1 MAGRLERVVML
12 LVLVAYLGG
21 VLTIVS
27 PCILPVLPFVFAR
40 AERSFWRSSVPML
53 AGMAI
58 TFAGVATLAA
68 VGGGWA
74 VQANQA
80 GRWAAMALLAFFGLT
95 LLFPALA
102 DRAMQPLVRL
112 GGRLSER
119 AEGEHRDS
127 IWAALLLGVATGL
140 LWAPC
145 AGPILGVILTG
156 AALNGASA
164 GTTLLLLAYS
174 FGAATSLALALLI
187 GGRVFRAMKKSLGAG
202 QWVRRALGLL
212 VLVGVGAIALGLDT
226 TTLARLSTAQTDAI
240 ERTIAAGLG
249 QEMPSGG
256 SEVSEGEGGRLNLPV
271 EREMPP
277 LDGIT
282 QWLNSQGYTRESLRG
297 RVVLIDFWT
306 YSCINC
312 IRSIPY
318 VQAWHERYARDGLVV
333 IGVHAPEFAFERD
346 VANVQRSMR
355 DLGITYPVAIDNDF
369 AVWRA
374 FANRYWPA
382 HYFIDAQGRVR
393 YHHFGEGDYERSE
406 RVIRQLLEEAGR
418 RPTGTPGP
426 VQTQG
431 VNAQAQRETLRSP
444 ETYIGYA
451 RAAQFVSP
459 GGMVR
464 DRRSTYLA
472 GRMGLNDWSLIGDWI
487 VREQHAEAT
496 ARGGRIAFRFH
507 ARDLHLV
514 MGSLNG
520 MRVRYR
526 VRIDGQPPGAGA
538 GMDCNAAGEGA
549 VTGERLYQLVRQRG
563 PVRERLFEI
572 EFLDPGVR
580 AFAFTFG

>member
-1 MAGRLERVVML
+1 ML

-40 AERSFWRSSVPML
+40 ANRSFWRSSVPML
-53 AGMAI
+53 AGMAV
-58 TFAGVATLAA
+58 TFAGVASLAA

-80 GRWAAMALLAFFGLT
+80 GRWAAMILLAFFGLT
-95 LLFPALA
+95 LLFPTLA

-119 AEGEHRDS
+119 AEGEQRDS
-127 IWAALLLGVATGL
+127 IGASLLLGVATGL

-145 AGPILGVILTG
+145 AGPILGLILTG

-164 GTTLLLLAYS
+164 STTLLLLAYAL
-174 FGAATSLALALLI
+174 GAATSLALALLI
-187 GGRVFRAMKKSLGAG
+187 GGRVFKAMKRSLGAG
-202 QWVRRALGLL
+202 QWVRRGLGLF
-212 VLVGVGAIALGLDT
+212 VLLGVGAIALGLDT

-240 ERTIAAGLG
+240 ERTIARGIG
-249 QEMPSGG
+249 QDMPGG
-256 SEVSEGEGGRLNLPV
+256 TSEVREEGGQLVLPV
-271 EREMPP
+271 EGQMPP

-282 QWLNSQGYTRESLRG
+282 EWLNSQGYTRESLRG

-312 IRSIPY
+312 LRAIPY
-318 VQAWHERYARDGLVV
+318 VRAWHERYARDGLVV

-346 VANVQRSMR
+346 VANVRRATS

-369 AVWRA
+369 RVWRA
-374 FANRYWPA
+374 FNNRYWPA
-382 HYFIDAQGRVR
+382 HYFIDAEGRVR
-393 YHHFGEGDYERSE
+393 HHHFGEGNYDVSE
-406 RVIRQLLEEAGR
+406 RVIRQLLAEAGR
-418 RPTGTPGP
+418 RPAGMAAPA
-426 VQTQG
+426 VTQG
-431 VNAQAQRETLRSP
+431 VGAQAAAGGPRSP
-444 ETYIGYA
+444 ETYVGFA
-451 RAAQFVSP
+451 RAEHFVSP
-459 GGMVR
+459 GGQVR
-464 DRRSTYLA
+464 DRPSTYLA
-472 GRMGLNDWSLIGDWI
+472 GRMALNDWSLVGDWI
-487 VREQHAEAT
+487 VREQHAEAL
-496 ARGGRIAFRFH
+496 ARGGRIAFRFVG
-507 ARDLHLV
+507 RDLHLV

-526 VRIDGQPPGAGA
+526 IRIDGQPPGADA
-538 GMDCNAAGEGA
+538 GMDANAAGEGA
-549 VTGERLYQLVRQRG
+549 VTGERLYQLVRQQG
-563 PVRERLFEI
+563 AVRERLFEI